1 MADNKQKM
9 NEIQQNKNTATAVV
23 VDSVSSGG
31 NVDQIRDILFGSQM
45 KDYERKFSRL
55 EERILKEV
63 SRLKEDSNR
72 RFDSLETFINREVE
86 QLSDKLK
93 SEKNNRD
100 NAVKELAV
108 ELNNT
113 AKALEAKL
121 NTLENNTEKEVREL
135 RQALLDQSKNLLNE
149 ISTKH
154 TEGMDT
160 LDRSVNELRDEKIT
174 RSTLSG
180 LLTEVAIRLAD
191 NSHYEQNN

>member
-86 QLSDKLK
+86 LLSDKLK